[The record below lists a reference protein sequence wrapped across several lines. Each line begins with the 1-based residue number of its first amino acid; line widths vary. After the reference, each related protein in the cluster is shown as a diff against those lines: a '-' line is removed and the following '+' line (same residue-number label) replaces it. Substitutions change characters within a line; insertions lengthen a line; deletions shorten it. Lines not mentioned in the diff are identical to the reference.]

1 MSAVAAIVIAV
12 ILVGL
17 AVFQAA
23 LAAGAP
29 IGHFAWGGK
38 HERLPTALRIGSLV
52 SILLYAG
59 FAAVL
64 LQQAG
69 VIAILPA
76 GAWLGVAAWVVV
88 GYCALGIPV
97 NAISRSL
104 PERLTM
110 TPLVAVLFAL
120 SLVVALGL

>member
-1 MSAVAAIVIAV
+1 MSVVAAITITV
-12 ILVGL
+12 ILAAL

-23 LAAGAP
+23 LVAGAP
-29 IGHFAWGGK
+29 LGRLAWGGQ
-38 HERLPTALRIGSLV
+38 HERLPTGLRVGSLV
-52 SILLYAG
+52 AILLYAG

-69 VIAILPA
+69 VVALLPG
-76 GAWLGVAAWVVV
+76 GAWLGIAAWVVV
-88 GYCALGIPV
+88 GYCAIGIPM
-97 NAISRSL
+97 NAISRSR

>member
-1 MSAVAAIVIAV
+1 MSVVAAITITV
-12 ILVGL
+12 ILAAL

-29 IGHFAWGGK
+29 LGRFAWGGQ
-38 HERLPTALRIGSLV
+38 HERLPTGLRVGSLV
-52 SILLYAG
+52 AILLYAG

-69 VIAILPA
+69 VVALLP
-76 GAWLGVAAWVVV
+76 GGTWLGIAAWVVV
-88 GYCALGIPV
+88 SYCAIGIPM
-97 NAISRSL
+97 NAISRSR

>member
-1 MSAVAAIVIAV
+1 MSAVAAIAITV
-12 ILVGL
+12 ILACL

-23 LAAGAP
+23 LIAGAP
-29 IGHFAWGGK
+29 LGRFAWGGQ
-38 HERLPTALRIGSLV
+38 HERLPAPLRVGSVV
-52 SILLYAG
+52 SIALYAG

-64 LQQAG
+64 LQQAD
-69 VIAILPA
+69 VIALLPG

-88 GYCALGIPV
+88 GYCALGIPM
-97 NAISRSL
+97 NAISRSA

-110 TPLVAVLFAL
+110 TPLVTVLFAL